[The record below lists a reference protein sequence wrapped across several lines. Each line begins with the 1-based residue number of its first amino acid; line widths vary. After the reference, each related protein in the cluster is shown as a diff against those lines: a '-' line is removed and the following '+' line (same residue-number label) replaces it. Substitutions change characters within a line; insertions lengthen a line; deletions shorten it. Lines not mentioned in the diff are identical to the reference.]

1 MESQNS
7 PTPES
12 TDPPSPSPEASPTSS
27 PANSKFTPLAAT
39 QPDSPLPPLRSL
51 NRPKRPI
58 WPVLILGMVVVV
70 GFVGWRA
77 WRQTTQLQL
86 AEESDEQ
93 LAQLP
98 VRVVTVETAPI
109 QGWITSDGQVEA
121 TRGKHLTFEANG
133 EITYLMRIGG
143 RFLREGDPVRAGQLL
158 AAIDDRSYRSDIRST
173 QADVVVAQRARNQSE
188 SRLVQAKSE
197 LKTAQSDLKAA
208 QATLNL
214 AKSELKRY
222 EMLLGE
228 DGEGDA
234 IAISDVDVRRNDVA
248 QAQANFESAQFAVE
262 SAEQGVKV
270 AQDDV
275 LTQEAQIVSAGSQF
289 TNARIAREDTQLI
302 SPINGVVS
310 FLNIREGDYW
320 TTQRLQA
327 SGDYQNIVESVP
339 IIVVDPNDLEVTVE
353 LPAFQGSRIKRGQ
366 RVYVVPD
373 ARMSQA
379 TVTGLTNQ
387 MLVDLSTA
395 QGNVFAVNP
404 AVTPGGRATEV
415 RIDLTSG
422 VANVRVGAKVSVW
435 IEAENVNTATVVP
448 FGAFIFRDRVPYVF
462 VVNPR
467 TNRVERRA
475 VEIGIE
481 GLQSVEVIS
490 GINPGELVVTEGRN
504 RLVDGAAVEVVDETS
519 FVEET
524 P

>member
-1 MESQNS
+1 MAV
-7 PTPES
+7 
-12 TDPPSPSPEASPTSS
+12 PEA
-27 PANSKFTPLAAT
+27 
-39 QPDSPLPPLRSL
+39 QPDNPLPPLRSL
-51 NRPKRPI
+51 ARPKRPI

-77 WRQTTQLQL
+77 WRQTTQSQL
-86 AEESDEQ
+86 ASEDTDEQ

-98 VRVVTVETAPI
+98 VRVVAAETAAI

-143 RFLREGDPVRAGQLL
+143 RFLREGDTVQAGQLL
-158 AAIDDRSYRSDIRST
+158 AAIDDRTYRSDIRST
-173 QADVVVAQRARNQSE
+173 RANVAVAQRARDQSQ
-188 SRLVQAKSE
+188 SRLLQARSE
-197 LKTAQSDLKAA
+197 LKTAQSELKAA
-208 QATLNL
+208 QANL
-214 AKSELKRY
+214 ALAQSELERY

-228 DGEGDA
+228 NREA
-234 IAISDVDVRRNDVA
+234 WVVTESDVDVRRNDVA
-248 QAQANFESAQFAVE
+248 QAQASVESAQFAVE
-262 SAEQGVKV
+262 SAQQGVKV

-275 LTQEAQIVSAGSQF
+275 ATQEAEIVSAGSQF

-327 SGDYQNIVESVP
+327 SGDYQSIVESVP

-353 LPAFQGSRIKRGQ
+353 LPAFQGSRLKRGQ
-366 RVYVVPD
+366 RAYVVPD
-373 ARMSQA
+373 ERMSQA

-422 VANVRVGAKVSVW
+422 IANVRVGAKVSVW
-435 IEAENVNTATVVP
+435 IEAENVNTATVLP
-448 FGAFIFRDRVPYVF
+448 FGAFIFRDRIPYVF

-467 TNRVERRA
+467 TNRVEQRV
-475 VEIGIE
+475 VETGIE

-504 RLVDGAAVEVVDETS
+504 RLVDGAAVEI
-519 FVEET
+519 VEGN